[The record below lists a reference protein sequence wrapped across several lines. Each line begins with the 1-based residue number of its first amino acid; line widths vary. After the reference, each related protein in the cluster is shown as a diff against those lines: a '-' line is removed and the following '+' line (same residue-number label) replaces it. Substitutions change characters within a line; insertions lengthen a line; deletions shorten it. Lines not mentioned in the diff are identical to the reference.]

1 MRSEESDRSGMTVK
15 IERST
20 QSDDSDV
27 GKCKDRCASSLEIDE
42 GRLL

>member
-1 MRSEESDRSGMTVK
+1 MRSEEYDRSGMVVK
-15 IERST
+15 TERST

-27 GKCKDRCASSLEIDE
+27 GNCKNRCAFSLEIDE